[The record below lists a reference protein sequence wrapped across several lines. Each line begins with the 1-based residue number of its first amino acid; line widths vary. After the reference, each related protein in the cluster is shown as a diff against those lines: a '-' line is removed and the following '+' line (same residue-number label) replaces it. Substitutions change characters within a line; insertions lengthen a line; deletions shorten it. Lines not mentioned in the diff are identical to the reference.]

1 MSQQVPLIPETD
13 TNPVVLE
20 TNQKLPEPT
29 ITLTDGQRWAVFTI
43 ISLVSFFS
51 NFDGGIVA
59 QSTKQIGEDLNAS
72 QHLHEFRRFGR
83 DYKAHCNHLRV

>member
-13 TNPVVLE
+13 TNRVDLE

-72 QHLHEFRRFGR
+72 QTLVGWFGSA
-83 DYKAHCNHLRV
+83 DYVGRIISKQ